1 MVKHLDKQ
9 QKRAFK
15 NQLYEQ
21 FARIGKAL
29 SSSHRLELC
38 EVLAQGEHSVEAL
51 AQETGISVAN
61 ASQHLQVLRAAQLVD
76 VRREGVYIYYRL
88 ADERVFSLWQA
99 MREVG
104 EARIAEIERIVQ
116 TYLHERTLL
125 QPISAAELRQRLVE
139 GDVILLD
146 VRPVEEYQ
154 ASHLPG
160 ALSMPVPD
168 LEARLPELP
177 RAKEIVA
184 YCRGPYCVFDD
195 EAVALLQA
203 NGYNARRLGQRLPD
217 WRGPG
222 RPAVKGTEAHPR

>member
-1 MVKHLDKQ
+1 MVKHMEKQ
-9 QKRAFK
+9 KKRAFK

-29 SSSHRLELC
+29 SSPHRLELL
-38 EVLAQGEHSVEAL
+38 EVLAQGERSVEAL
-51 AQETGISVAN
+51 AQETGMSVAN
-61 ASQHLQVLRAAQLVD
+61 ASQHLQVLRAAQLVE

-104 EARIAEIERIVQ
+104 EARIAEIDRIVQ

-125 QPISAAELRQRLVE
+125 QPISAIELRQRLVE

-146 VRPVEEYQ
+146 VRPVEEYE
-154 ASHLPG
+154 AAHLPD
-160 ALSMPVPD
+160 AISIPVTE

-177 RAKEIVA
+177 QYKEIVA
-184 YCRGPYCVFDD
+184 YCRGPYCVFAD
-195 EAVALLQA
+195 EAVALLQT
-203 NGYNARRLGQRLPD
+203 NGYKARRLEQGLPD
-217 WRGPG
+217 WRALGLP
-222 RPAVKGTEAHPR
+222 VESGTGAQV